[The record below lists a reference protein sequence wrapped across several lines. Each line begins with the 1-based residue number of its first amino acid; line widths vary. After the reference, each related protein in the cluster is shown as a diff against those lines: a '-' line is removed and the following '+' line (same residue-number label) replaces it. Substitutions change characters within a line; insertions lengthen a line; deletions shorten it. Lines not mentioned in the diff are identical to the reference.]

1 MRNDNTQFLNVPAW
15 LHTVIITAVKYK
27 EMTEMTKNYV
37 KKKLLTSG
45 MYNI

>member
-1 MRNDNTQFLNVPAW
+1 MRNDNTQVLKVPAW
-15 LHTVIITAVKYK
+15 LHTAIIKAVKYK
-27 EMTEMTKNYV
+27 EMTKNYV

>member
-15 LHTVIITAVKYK
+15 LHTVISTAVKYK
-27 EMTEMTKNYV
+27 EMTKNYV
-37 KKKLLTSG
+37 KKKQLPSG